1 MADVRFTVNELHARR
16 PERAVVFEQ
25 EIRAAVAPG
34 VMSRPLTCRI
44 LIEDADP
51 DRVRIQFE
59 RPGWVLAIPPLP
71 LEAPPAL
78 IRTAASEALGTSTHA
93 HWRV

>member
-1 MADVRFTVNELHARR
+1 MTQVWFAVNELEARR

-25 EIRAAVAPG
+25 EIRAAVSPG
-34 VMSRPLTCRI
+34 YAARPLTCRI
-44 LIEDADP
+44 LVENADP
-51 DRVRIQFE
+51 ERVRIQFE

-78 IRTAASEALGTSTHA
+78 IRTAAVEALGASTHA
-93 HWRV
+93 TWRA